1 MTAAPDSLPDS
12 PEQPAMDA
20 LLDLV
25 RAMRLSGGVFLD
37 AEFTSPWCVSSHV
50 GPEDYGSFLPS
61 PAHVIAYHY
70 VTEGRLLL
78 RVGGGPPIS
87 VGAGEIILLPRNE
100 PHQLGSGPNVRPV
113 SVDHLVQPSGEGRPP
128 RIVYGG
134 GGERTHMLCGFL
146 GSDSPNPPIASV
158 LPPSLTLAVTQAAAG
173 AWIESSFRFAA
184 QELAS
189 GSSPTVLARLA
200 ELLFIEAV
208 RRHVESLPSE
218 QHGWVEGLRDPVVS
232 RALALLHGP
241 GSHRWTADKL
251 AREAGASRSV
261 FAERFRT
268 VMGEPPM
275 RYLSQRRL
283 QFAAQKLQESRDAIR
298 AIALDAGY
306 ESEAAFSRAFKRA
319 FGQPPAVWRKEQ
331 HDRR

>member
-1 MTAAPDSLPDS
+1 
-12 PEQPAMDA
+12 MDP
-20 LLDLV
+20 LLDVV

-50 GPEDYGSFLPS
+50 GPEDYGAFLPA

-78 RVGGGPPIS
+78 RVGGGAPVS

-113 SVDHLVQPSGEGRPP
+113 SVDHLVQPATDGRPP
-128 RIVYGG
+128 RIIYGG
-134 GGERTHMLCGFL
+134 GGERTRMLCGFL

-158 LPPSLTLAVTQAAAG
+158 LPASLTLAVTEAAAG

-184 QELAS
+184 QELGS
-189 GSSPTVLARLA
+189 GSGSPTVLARLA

-208 RRHVESLPSE
+208 RRHVESLPAQE
-218 QHGWVEGLRDPVVS
+218 HGWVEGLRDPIVS

-241 GSHRWTADKL
+241 GAHRWTADSL
-251 AREAGASRSV
+251 AREAGASRSA
-261 FAERFRT
+261 FAERFRA

-275 RYLSQRRL
+275 RYLAQRRL
-283 QFAAQKLQESRDAIR
+283 QFAAQKLEESQEAIR
-298 AIALDAGY
+298 GIALEAGY

-319 FGQPPAVWRKEQ
+319 FGRPPAVWRREQ
-331 HDRR
+331 LERRRAVP

>member
-1 MTAAPDSLPDS
+1 
-12 PEQPAMDA
+12 MDA

-50 GPEDYGSFLPS
+50 GPEDYGAFLPS

-78 RVGGGPPIS
+78 RVGGGPPVS

-113 SVDHLVQPSGEGRPP
+113 SVDHLVQPATDGRPP

-134 GGERTHMLCGFL
+134 GGERTRMLCGFL

-158 LPPSLTLAVTQAAAG
+158 LPPSLTLAVTEAAAG

-184 QELAS
+184 QELGS
-189 GSSPTVLARLA
+189 GSGSPTVLARLA

-208 RRHVESLPSE
+208 RRHVESLPAQE
-218 QHGWVEGLRDPVVS
+218 HGWVEGLRDPIVS
-232 RALALLHGP
+232 RALALAPRP
-241 GSHRWTADKL
+241 GR
-251 AREAGASRSV
+251 ASLDR
-261 FAERFRT
+261 RQPRT
-268 VMGEPPM
+268 GGGRVALRVRGT
-275 RYLSQRRL
+275 LQRRSW
-283 QFAAQKLQESRDAIR
+283 ESRRCAIWRSGGCSSPRRSSKNPSEAIR
-298 AIALDAGY
+298 AIALEAGY

-319 FGQPPAVWRKEQ
+319 FGRPPAVWRREQ
-331 HDRR
+331 VERRRAVP

>member
-1 MTAAPDSLPDS
+1 MV
-12 PEQPAMDA
+12 DA

-70 VTEGRLLL
+70 VTEGHLLL
-78 RVGGGPPIS
+78 RVGGGPPVS
-87 VGAGEIILLPRNE
+87 VGPGEIILLPRNE
-100 PHQLGSGPNVRPV
+100 PHQLGSGADVRPV
-113 SVDHLVQPSGEGRPP
+113 SVDHLVQPSGAGRPP

-134 GGERTHMLCGFL
+134 GGDRTRMLCGFL
-146 GSDSPNPPIASV
+146 GSDSANPPIASV

-208 RRHVESLPSE
+208 RRHVESLPPE
-218 QHGWVEGLRDPVVS
+218 QHGWIDGLRDPVVG

-241 GSHRWTADKL
+241 GSYRWTADKL

-261 FAERFRT
+261 FAE
-268 VMGEPPM
+268 
-275 RYLSQRRL
+275 L
-283 QFAAQKLQESRDAIR
+283 
-298 AIALDAGY
+298 
-306 ESEAAFSRAFKRA
+306 
-319 FGQPPAVWRKEQ
+319 
-331 HDRR
+331 

>member
-1 MTAAPDSLPDS
+1 
-12 PEQPAMDA
+12 MDA

-37 AEFTSPWCVSSHV
+37 AEFTAPWCVSSHV
-50 GPEDYGSFLPS
+50 APEDYGAFLPS
-61 PAHVIAYHY
+61 PAHVIGYHY

-78 RVGGGPPIS
+78 RVGDSRPVS
-87 VGAGEIILLPRNE
+87 VAAGEIILLPRNE
-100 PHQLGSGPNVRPV
+100 PHQLGSAVNIRAV
-113 SVDHLVQPSGEGRPP
+113 SVGHLVQPATDGRPR

-134 GGERTHMLCGFL
+134 GGERTRMLCGFL

-158 LPPSLTLAVTQAAAG
+158 LPPSLTLAVTEAAAG

-184 QELAS
+184 QELGSSS
-189 GSSPTVLARLA
+189 GSPAVLARLA

-208 RRHVESLPSE
+208 RRHVEAQPAAR
-218 QHGWVEGLRDPVVS
+218 HGWVEGLRDPIVG

-241 GSHRWTADKL
+241 GTHRWTADTL
-251 AREAGASRSV
+251 ARESGASRSA
-261 FAERFRT
+261 FAERFRA

-275 RYLSQRRL
+275 RFLAQRRL
-283 QFAAQKLQESRDAIR
+283 QFAAQQLADSQDAIR
-298 AIALDAGY
+298 GIALKAGY

-319 FGQPPAVWRKEQ
+319 FGRPPAVWRREQ
-331 HDRR
+331 HERRRAAP

>member
-1 MTAAPDSLPDS
+1 
-12 PEQPAMDA
+12 MDA

>member
-1 MTAAPDSLPDS
+1 
-12 PEQPAMDA
+12 MDA

-50 GPEDYGSFLPS
+50 GPEDYGAFLRS

-70 VTEGRLLL
+70 VTEGRALL
-78 RVGGGPPIS
+78 RVSDGPPVS

-100 PHQLGSGPNVRPV
+100 PHQLGSELNLRAV
-113 SVDHLVQPSGEGRPP
+113 SVDHLVQPPSEGRPP

-134 GGERTHMLCGFL
+134 GGERTRMLCGFL
-146 GSDSPNPPIASV
+146 GSDSPNPPIANV
-158 LPPSLTLAVTQAAAG
+158 LPPSLRLAVTEAAAG

-184 QELAS
+184 QELGS
-189 GSSPTVLARLA
+189 GGGSPTVLARLA

-208 RRHVESLPSE
+208 RRHVESLPE
-218 QHGWVEGLRDPVVS
+218 QDPGWVEGLRDPIVS
-232 RALALLHGP
+232 RALALLHEP
-241 GSHRWTADKL
+241 GTHRWTADKL
-251 AREAGASRSV
+251 AREVGASRSA

-275 RYLSQRRL
+275 RYLAQRRL
-283 QFAAQKLQESRDAIR
+283 QFAAQKLEESRDAIR

-319 FGQPPAVWRKEQ
+319 FGRPPAVWRREQ
-331 HDRR
+331 RKTEV

>member
-1 MTAAPDSLPDS
+1 
-12 PEQPAMDA
+12 MDA

-37 AEFTSPWCVSSHV
+37 AEFTSPWCVSSQV
-50 GPEDYGSFLPS
+50 GPEEYGSFLSS
-61 PAHVIAYHY
+61 PAHVIGYHY

-78 RVGGGPPIS
+78 RVGDGPPVS

-100 PHQLGSGPNVRPV
+100 PHQLGSAVNIRPV
-113 SVDHLVQPSGEGRPP
+113 SVGHLAQPGTNGRPP

-134 GGERTHMLCGFL
+134 GGERTRMLCGFL
-146 GSDSPNPPIASV
+146 ASDSANPPIASL
-158 LPPSLTLAVTQAAAG
+158 LPASLTLAVTEAAAG

-208 RRHVESLPSE
+208 RRHVESLPR
-218 QHGWVEGLRDPVVS
+218 QQNGWVEGLRDPVVG
-232 RALALLHGP
+232 RALALLHSP
-241 GSHRWTADKL
+241 GACRWTADKL
-251 AREAGASRSV
+251 AREAGASRSA
-261 FAERFRT
+261 FAERFRA

-275 RYLSQRRL
+275 RYLAQRRL
-283 QFAAQKLQESRDAIR
+283 QFAAQRLEDSQDAIR

-319 FGQPPAVWRKEQ
+319 FGQPPAAWRRKR
-331 HDRR
+331 HDRRRAVP

>member
-1 MTAAPDSLPDS
+1 
-12 PEQPAMDA
+12 MDA

-25 RAMRLSGGVFLD
+25 REMRLSGGVFLD

-78 RVGGGPPIS
+78 RVDGGPPIS

-134 GGERTHMLCGFL
+134 GGERTRMLCGFL

-208 RRHVESLPSE
+208 RQHVESLPSE

-268 VMGEPPM
+268 LMGEPPM
-275 RYLSQRRL
+275 RYLAQRRL
-283 QFAAQKLQESRDAIR
+283 QFAAQKLQESHDAIR
-298 AIALDAGY
+298 AIALDVGY

-319 FGQPPAVWRKEQ
+319 FGQPPAVWR
-331 HDRR
+331 RV